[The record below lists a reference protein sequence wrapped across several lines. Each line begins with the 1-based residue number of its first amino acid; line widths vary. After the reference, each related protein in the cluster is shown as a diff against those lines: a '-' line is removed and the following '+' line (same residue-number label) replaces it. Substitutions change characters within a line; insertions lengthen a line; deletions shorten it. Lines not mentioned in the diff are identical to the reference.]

1 MSAVLEPVAAFW
13 QHARQIAFCAADH
26 GQWSLYERLKRL
38 HDERLP
44 EADWQQRERAMAEL
58 ARIAGV

>member
-26 GQWSLYERLKRL
+26 GQWSLYERL
-38 HDERLP
+38 P